1 MDIAGAR
8 RTTPPRPPARRPPT
22 PARHPQISGLLS
34 NVCFALR
41 AISAKQVMSKP
52 LGVGLSAQNLYAT
65 LTLQALAALLPL
77 SLLVEGGTLIEGTK
91 ATIAEVGGGRFFGLL
106 LMTGVSH
113 YLYNECAFI
122 ALSSVHP
129 VTHAVANTIKRVA
142 VIVISVLYFR
152 NPLTASGVGGST
164 IAIIGVLLYS
174 LAKAQWAAQ
183 QAALKSAKQA

>member
-1 MDIAGAR
+1 M
-8 RTTPPRPPARRPPT
+8 
-22 PARHPQISGLLS
+22 
-34 NVCFALR
+34 
-41 AISAKQVMSKP
+41 
-52 LGVGLSAQNLYAT
+52 
-65 LTLQALAALLPL
+65 
-77 SLLVEGGTLIEGTK
+77 EGGTLIEGTK

-142 VIVISVLYFR
+142 VIVVSVLWFR
-152 NPLTASGVGGST
+152 NPLTLLGATGST

-174 LAKAQWAAQ
+174 LAKAQAAQ
-183 QAALKSAKQA
+183 QAALKSASKRDVSNTRGNRTQIPTTRRTSATAVRLFIEGGVAGVRRLENAPVHVDAPRGV

>member
-1 MDIAGAR
+1 
-8 RTTPPRPPARRPPT
+8 
-22 PARHPQISGLLS
+22 
-34 NVCFALR
+34 
-41 AISAKQVMSKP
+41 MSKP

-152 NPLTASGVGGST
+152 NPLTLTGATGST
-164 IAIIGVLLYS
+164 IAIIGPRGRLILFFRRLLGTGVDRHDCALGWLLNQFVFAYS
-174 LAKAQWAAQ
+174 MPR
-183 QAALKSAKQA
+183 

>member
-1 MDIAGAR
+1 
-8 RTTPPRPPARRPPT
+8 
-22 PARHPQISGLLS
+22 
-34 NVCFALR
+34 
-41 AISAKQVMSKP
+41 MSKP

-77 SLLVEGGTLIEGTK
+77 SLLVEGTLIEGTK

-106 LMTGVSH
+106 MTGVSH

-122 ALSSVHP
+122 ALSSVRP

-164 IAIIGVLLYS
+164 VAIIGVLLYS
-174 LAKAQWAAQ
+174 LAKRRAAQ

>member
-1 MDIAGAR
+1 
-8 RTTPPRPPARRPPT
+8 
-22 PARHPQISGLLS
+22 
-34 NVCFALR
+34 
-41 AISAKQVMSKP
+41 MSKP

-129 VTHAVANTIKRVA
+129 VTHAVANTIK
-142 VIVISVLYFR
+142 
-152 NPLTASGVGGST
+152 PM
-164 IAIIGVLLYS
+164 
-174 LAKAQWAAQ
+174 
-183 QAALKSAKQA
+183 